1 MTKSGL
7 CANSIQNRDEKWKRS
22 FFPPRRDLFAHLADL
37 AELVDINCSQLVQL
51 AELGSHHGHWLLQ
64 LRGAGQ
70 IGVLSVYSVWGEDS
84 LLKCF
89 RRGTIFTSSDMKW
102 GRG

>member
-1 MTKSGL
+1 M

-22 FFPPRRDLFAHLADL
+22 LFSSIRDLVAHLADL
-37 AELVDINCSQLVQL
+37 AELVHIKCSQLVQL

-70 IGVLSVYSVWGEDS
+70 IGVLSVYSVWGGGQPSEVLQEGDN
-84 LLKCF
+84 LYKQ
-89 RRGTIFTSSDMKW
+89 
-102 GRG
+102 

>member
-22 FFPPRRDLFAHLADL
+22 FFPPRRDLVPHLADR
-37 AELVDINCSQLVQL
+37 AELVHIKCSQLVQL

-70 IGVLSVYSVWGEDS
+70 IGVLSVYSVWGGGQPSEVLQEGDN
-84 LLKCF
+84 LYKQ
-89 RRGTIFTSSDMKW
+89 
-102 GRG
+102 